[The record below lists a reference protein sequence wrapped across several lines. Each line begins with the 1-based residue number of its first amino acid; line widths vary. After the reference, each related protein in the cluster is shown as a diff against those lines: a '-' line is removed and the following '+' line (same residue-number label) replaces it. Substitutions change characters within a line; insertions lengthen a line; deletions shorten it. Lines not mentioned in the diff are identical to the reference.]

1 MEGTTLVND
10 YISTMRKLI
19 GHETLLTVGCGAILE
34 DESGRI
40 LLQQKHNRIWGI
52 PGGLLELGETFAETL
67 KREVLE
73 ETSLTVLQWQLFGL
87 YSGKNGFAQ
96 YANGD
101 KVFSVQLIFR
111 VTDYAGVL
119 QTNEES
125 TRQQFFAKS
134 ELPDSLNPHQAPFIL
149 DWVHGVTPPIV
160 R

>member
-73 ETSLTVLQWQLFGL
+73 ETSLTVLRWQLFGV

-111 VTDYAGVL
+111 VTDYEGVL

-125 TRQQFFAKS
+125 TRQQFFAKN
-134 ELPDSLNPHQAPFIL
+134 ELPHSLNPHQAPFIL
-149 DWVHGVTPPIV
+149 DWVNGVTPPIV